1 MKSSPMYLA
10 GLLLM
15 AIAVSAAAQSKTP
28 AQRFAGTWNAKFQG
42 NTFAT
47 LKLLV
52 KDDQLTGSMSGANIN
67 LDKDGNL
74 TSAEGTD
81 DEGQISDVKLT
92 GDTLLF
98 TTKNEDTG
106 EAINWKMR
114 LTNEHQGELLLL
126 IPEPHPGIP
135 TPRPWKI
142 IRRLSKP

>member
-106 EAINWKMR
+106 EAINWRMR